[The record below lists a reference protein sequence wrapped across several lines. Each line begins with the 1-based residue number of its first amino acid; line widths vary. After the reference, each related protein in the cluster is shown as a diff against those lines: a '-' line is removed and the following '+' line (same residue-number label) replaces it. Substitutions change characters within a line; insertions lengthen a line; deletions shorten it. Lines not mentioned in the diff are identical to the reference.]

1 MIRPVRRAWR
11 GNKGTTEMAV
21 IDSKVDVHGDGFA
34 HNREG
39 MLERIKAWREIE
51 AKGRAEEAAK
61 QERFEKRGQI
71 LPRERVHLMLDRG
84 SPWLELSTL
93 CGYGQHDDKDGSLA
107 GGNQI
112 AGIGYV
118 SGTRCLIVAS
128 NSAIK
133 GGTMTPWGVQKTLRL
148 QEIALDQRLP
158 VVSMIESG
166 GANLLYQA
174 EVFIPGG
181 KTFAN
186 QCRLSAAGIPQVTVV
201 HGSSTAGGAYM
212 PGLSDYVIMVR
223 KQAKVFLAGPP
234 LLKAATGEIADD
246 EDLGGA
252 EMHCQ
257 VAGTSEF
264 IAENDADGIR
274 LAREVMANIG
284 WNADRPPLQLREVRA
299 PRYDVEE
306 ICGVVPADYRRP
318 YDPREVIAR
327 IADDSDFLDFKTEY
341 DTQTICGRA
350 VIEGHQVGIIANNG
364 PITTKGATKAG
375 QFIQQCCQ
383 SNIPIVYLMNTTG
396 YMVGS
401 DSEQGG
407 IVKHGSKMIQAVANA
422 HVPQIT
428 IVMGGSFGAGNY
440 GMCGRG
446 FGPDFIFAWP
456 NSRTSVM
463 GGEQAAGVMEI
474 ITREKYEKQGKAI
487 DEAEEKRLAA
497 VRQQIVDQFDRES
510 DAFAASARMFDDGI
524 IDPRDT
530 RRVLGL
536 CLSVCR
542 EAKLRQ
548 LHGNSFGVARL

>member
-1 MIRPVRRAWR
+1 LARQVGEILRRGEMPVIES
-11 GNKGTTEMAV
+11 T
-21 IDSKVDVHGDGFA
+21 IDVNSGSFKQ
-34 HNREG
+34 NRED
-39 MLERIKAWREIE
+39 MLARIAEWREIE
-51 AKGRAEEAAK
+51 AKGRREEESK
-61 QERFEKRGQI
+61 RQRFHQRNQI

-93 CGYGQHDDKDGSLA
+93 CGYKCHDDKDGSLA
-107 GGNQI
+107 GGNMI

-118 SGTRCLIVAS
+118 AGTRCLVVAS

-148 QEIALDQRLP
+148 QEIALQQKLP
-158 VVSMIESG
+158 AVSMIESG

-212 PGLSDYVIMVR
+212 PGLSDYVVMVR
-223 KQAKVFLAGPP
+223 KRAKVFLAGPP
-234 LLKAATGEIADD
+234 LLRAATGEVASD

-264 IAENDADGIR
+264 IAENDGDGIR
-274 LAREVMANIG
+274 IAREIVG
-284 WNADRPPLQLREVRA
+284 SLDWNKHRPALATQSVREPL
-299 PRYDVEE
+299 YDIDEL
-306 ICGVVPADYRRP
+306 CGVVPVDYRKP
-318 YDPREVIAR
+318 YHPREIIAR
-327 IADDSDFLDFKTEY
+327 IADGSEFLEFKSEY
-341 DTQTICGRA
+341 DSQTICGRA
-350 VIEGHQVGIIANNG
+350 VVHGHTIGIIANNG
-364 PITTKGATKAG
+364 PITVRGATKAG
-375 QFIQQCCQ
+375 QFIQLCCQ
-383 SNIPIVYLMNTTG
+383 ADLPIVYLMNTTG

-401 DSEQGG
+401 ESEQGG

-463 GGEQAAGVMEI
+463 GGEQAAKVMSI
-474 ITREKYEKQGKAI
+474 ITREKWQKAGKDITESDEKNLTAI
-487 DEAEEKRLAA
+487 E
-497 VRQQIVDQFDRES
+497 QNIVNQFDKES
-510 DAFAASARMFDDGI
+510 DAFAASARLFDDGL

-530 RRVLGL
+530 RKVLAYT
-536 CLSVCR
+536 LSVCR
-542 EAKLRQ
+542 EARLRPVQ
-548 LHGNSFGVARL
+548 RNTFGIARL

>member
-1 MIRPVRRAWR
+1 MPIIESR
-11 GNKGTTEMAV
+11 
-21 IDSKVDVHGDGFA
+21 VDVNGEDFA
-34 HNREG
+34 ANREQ
-39 MLERIKAWREIE
+39 MLECIRQWREVE
-51 AKGRAEEAAK
+51 AKGRSEEQSK
-61 QERFEKRGQI
+61 RERFEKRGQI

-93 CGYGQHDDKDGSLA
+93 CGYKQHDDKDGSLA
-107 GGNQI
+107 GGNTI

-118 SGTRCLIVAS
+118 SGTRCLVVAS

-148 QEIALDQRLP
+148 QEIALEQRLP
-158 VVSMIESG
+158 AVSMIESG

-223 KQAKVFLAGPP
+223 KKAKVFLAGPP
-234 LLKAATGEIADD
+234 LLKSATGEVASD

-257 VAGTSEF
+257 IAGTSEF
-264 IAENDADGIR
+264 LAENDADGIR
-274 LAREVMANIG
+274 LAREVMRNIN
-284 WNADRPPLQLREVRA
+284 WNADRPQLALREVRA
-299 PRYDVEE
+299 PLYGPEE
-306 ICGVVPADYRRP
+306 LCGVVPPDYRRP

-327 IADDSDFLDFKTEY
+327 IADGSEYLEFKSEY
-341 DTQTICGRA
+341 DQQTLCGRA
-350 VIEGHQVGIIANNG
+350 VIQGHQVGIIANNG

-375 QFIQQCCQ
+375 QFIQLCCQ

-401 DSEQGG
+401 ESEQGG

-422 HVPQIT
+422 TVPQIT
-428 IVMGGSFGAGNY
+428 IIMGGSFGAGNY

-474 ITREKYEKQGKAI
+474 ITREKWEKSGKQMGDG
-487 DEAEEKRLAA
+487 DEKMLAA
-497 VRQQIVDQFDRES
+497 LRQQIIDQFDKES
-510 DAFAASARMFDDGI
+510 HAFAASARMFDDGL

-530 RRVLGL
+530 RKVLGMT
-536 CLSVCR
+536 LSICR
-542 EAKLRQ
+542 EARLRR

>member
-1 MIRPVRRAWR
+1 MPVIESR
-11 GNKGTTEMAV
+11 
-21 IDSKVDVHGDGFA
+21 VDPLSPQFA
-34 HNREG
+34 ANRDG
-39 MLERIKAWREIE
+39 MLQFIADWRAVEQ
-51 AKGRAEEAAK
+51 KGRDEEESK
-61 QERFEKRGQI
+61 RDRFHKRGQL

-93 CGYGQHDDKDGSLA
+93 CGYKQHDDKDGSLA
-107 GGNQI
+107 GGNMI

-118 SGTRCLIVAS
+118 AGTRCLIVAS

-148 QEIALDQRLP
+148 QEIALQQKLP

-186 QCRLSAAGIPQVTVV
+186 QCRLSAAGIPQITVV

-212 PGLSDYVIMVR
+212 PGLSDYVVMIR

-234 LLKAATGEIADD
+234 LLKAATGEVADD

-252 EMHCQ
+252 DMHAS
-257 VAGTSEF
+257 VAGTCEF
-264 IAENDADGIR
+264 VAENDGDGIR
-274 LAREVMANIG
+274 IARDIVRNLD
-284 WNADRPPLQLREVRA
+284 WNAQRPVLGLREVRA
-299 PRYDVEE
+299 PLYDIDEL
-306 ICGVVPADYRRP
+306 CGVVPPDYRKP
-318 YDPREVIAR
+318 FDCREAIAR
-327 IADDSDFLDFKTEY
+327 IVDGSEFLEFKSEY
-341 DTQTICGRA
+341 DQQTICGRA
-350 VIEGHQVGIIANNG
+350 VLQGHQIGIISNNG

-375 QFIQQCCQ
+375 QFIQLCCQ
-383 SNIPIVYLMNTTG
+383 AQIPIVYLMNTTG
-396 YMVGS
+396 YMVGTE
-401 DSEQGG
+401 SEQGG

-422 HVPQIT
+422 TVPQIT

-446 FGPDFIFAWP
+446 FGPHFIFAWP

-474 ITREKYEKQGKAI
+474 ITRQKWASQGKVMSDADEQMLGAI
-487 DEAEEKRLAA
+487 RNN
-497 VRQQIVDQFDRES
+497 IVGQFDKES
-510 DAFAASARMFDDGI
+510 HAFAATARLFDDGL

-536 CLSVCR
+536 TLSVCR
-542 EAKLRQ
+542 EAQARAVMPS
-548 LHGNSFGVARL
+548 SFGVARL